1 MATLTNEERE
11 THLNQTADD
20 RSTWELF
27 SDDPVMIARIDKLGI
42 VGIPVGEGKCYT
54 LDKSQVSIRKK
65 RTPMSDEQREA
76 AASRFAVALGRVDS
90 E

>member
-1 MATLTNEERE
+1 MTKLTSVEME
-11 THLNQTADD
+11 THINQTADN
-20 RSTWELF
+20 RNEWELF
-27 SDDPVMIARIDKLGI
+27 TDDPVMLKKMDRLGI